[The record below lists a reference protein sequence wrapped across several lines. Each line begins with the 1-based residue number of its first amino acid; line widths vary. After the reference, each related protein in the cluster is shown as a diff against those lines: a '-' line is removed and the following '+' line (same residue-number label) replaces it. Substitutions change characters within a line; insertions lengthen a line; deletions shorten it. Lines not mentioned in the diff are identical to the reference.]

1 MLPPCRWPDAD
12 ESGLAGRAS
21 FDHNVCIVVNMH
33 MSRFLWSFIL
43 SGDSIKAYWTTSL
56 SFWICSR
63 YFYFYSTALF
73 IDSIGN
79 LSLGFLLQ
87 WILRRILNRYSR
99 RSRSHVGRGSN
110 LFTQAREE
118 ICTDSSRKP
127 QLVQIRSGS
136 MKRGLKQSEVD
147 PCLYVRE
154 DLAVLT
160 YIRGWLYLRK
170 SIDDLVKSWATS
182 LDRRGRHWHIS
193 ECRNQVLWRR
203 IIRSLSTTS
212 YITRILHLLRSD
224 ENNAWESSTNLKR
237 VTSDQTNLHRNSE
250 GDGRIY
256 PESWNYHMTEE
267 TVVPSTSRQSYLA
280 FRVHHGVRLSI
291 DLKQSHKRAI
301 VGIGRYLLTDRDR
314 GIIYNRWISYK
325 PDTSKD

>member
-1 MLPPCRWPDAD
+1 
-12 ESGLAGRAS
+12 
-21 FDHNVCIVVNMH
+21 
-33 MSRFLWSFIL
+33 
-43 SGDSIKAYWTTSL
+43 
-56 SFWICSR
+56 
-63 YFYFYSTALF
+63 
-73 IDSIGN
+73 
-79 LSLGFLLQ
+79 
-87 WILRRILNRYSR
+87 
-99 RSRSHVGRGSN
+99 
-110 LFTQAREE
+110 
-118 ICTDSSRKP
+118 
-127 QLVQIRSGS
+127 

-182 LDRRGRHWHIS
+182 LDRRGRHWHIP

-256 PESWNYHMTEE
+256 PESWNYHMTEG

-314 GIIYNRWISYK
+314 GIIYNRWIIYK

>member
-1 MLPPCRWPDAD
+1 
-12 ESGLAGRAS
+12 
-21 FDHNVCIVVNMH
+21 
-33 MSRFLWSFIL
+33 
-43 SGDSIKAYWTTSL
+43 
-56 SFWICSR
+56 
-63 YFYFYSTALF
+63 
-73 IDSIGN
+73 
-79 LSLGFLLQ
+79 
-87 WILRRILNRYSR
+87 
-99 RSRSHVGRGSN
+99 
-110 LFTQAREE
+110 
-118 ICTDSSRKP
+118 
-127 QLVQIRSGS
+127 
-136 MKRGLKQSEVD
+136 MKRGLKQSKVD

-154 DLAVLT
+154 DLAILT

-237 VTSDQTNLHRNSE
+237 VTSDQTNLSRNSE

-256 PESWNYHMTEE
+256 PESWNYHMTEG
-267 TVVPSTSRQSYLA
+267 TIVPSTLRQSYLA
-280 FRVHHGVRLSI
+280 SRVHHGVRLSI

-301 VGIGRYLLTDRDR
+301 VGIGRFLLTDRDR
-314 GIIYNRWISYK
+314 GIIYNRWIIYK

>member
-1 MLPPCRWPDAD
+1 MDL
-12 ESGLAGRAS
+12 E
-21 FDHNVCIVVNMH
+21 
-33 MSRFLWSFIL
+33 
-43 SGDSIKAYWTTSL
+43 
-56 SFWICSR
+56 
-63 YFYFYSTALF
+63 
-73 IDSIGN
+73 
-79 LSLGFLLQ
+79 
-87 WILRRILNRYSR
+87 RRILNRYSR
-99 RSRSHVGRGSN
+99 RSRRHVGRGRN
-110 LFTQAREE
+110 LFTQATEE

-136 MKRGLKQSEVD
+136 TKRGLKQSKVD

-256 PESWNYHMTEE
+256 PESWNYHMTEG

-280 FRVHHGVRLSI
+280 FRASWRKVFNWSEAKPQASNSR
-291 DLKQSHKRAI
+291 
-301 VGIGRYLLTDRDR
+301 
-314 GIIYNRWISYK
+314 NREISS
-325 PDTSKD
+325 DG

>member
-1 MLPPCRWPDAD
+1 
-12 ESGLAGRAS
+12 
-21 FDHNVCIVVNMH
+21 
-33 MSRFLWSFIL
+33 
-43 SGDSIKAYWTTSL
+43 
-56 SFWICSR
+56 
-63 YFYFYSTALF
+63 
-73 IDSIGN
+73 
-79 LSLGFLLQ
+79 
-87 WILRRILNRYSR
+87 
-99 RSRSHVGRGSN
+99 
-110 LFTQAREE
+110 
-118 ICTDSSRKP
+118 
-127 QLVQIRSGS
+127 

-237 VTSDQTNLHRNSE
+237 VTSDQTNLSRNSE

-256 PESWNYHMTEE
+256 PESWNYHMTEG

-314 GIIYNRWISYK
+314 GIIYNRWIIYK